1 MKEIEQNIIELVNM
15 EFYAYHGC
23 FREEQIIGNK
33 FIVTLTVET
42 DLSIPAES
50 DELSDAVNYQELY
63 KLVKKEMEITS
74 KLLEHVAKRIVVSI
88 HQSFPAIKKI
98 TVSISKL
105 NPPVGGKVEASRVV
119 LTKSF

>member
-33 FIVTLTVET
+33 FTVTLTVET

-119 LTKSF
+119 FTKSF

>member
-1 MKEIEQNIIELVNM
+1 MKENEQNIIELVNM

-23 FREEQIIGNK
+23 FKEEQIIGNK
-33 FIVTLTVET
+33 FTVTLTVET
-42 DLSIPAES
+42 DLSLPAVS

-63 KLVKKEMEITS
+63 RIVKREMEITS
-74 KLLEHVAKRIVVSI
+74 KLLENVANRITSGV
-88 HQSFPAIKKI
+88 HQSFPEVKNI

-119 LTKSF
+119 MSKSF

>member
-33 FIVTLTVET
+33 FTVTLTVET

-98 TVSISKL
+98 NVSISKL

>member
-33 FIVTLTVET
+33 FTVTLTVET

-105 NPPVGGKVEASRVV
+105 YPPVGGKVEASRVV

>member
-33 FIVTLTVET
+33 FTLTLTVET

-119 LTKSF
+119 FTKSF

>member
-33 FIVTLTVET
+33 FTVTLTVET

>member
-33 FIVTLTVET
+33 FTVTLTVET

-63 KLVKKEMEITS
+63 KLVKKRWRS
-74 KLLEHVAKRIVVSI
+74 LPN
-88 HQSFPAIKKI
+88 F
-98 TVSISKL
+98 L
-105 NPPVGGKVEASRVV
+105 NM
-119 LTKSF
+119 

>member
-1 MKEIEQNIIELVNM
+1 MKEGEKNILELVNM

-33 FIVTLTVET
+33 FTVTLTIET
-42 DLSIPAES
+42 DLSVPAES

-63 KLVKKEMEITS
+63 KLVRREMEITS
-74 KLLEHVAKRIVVSI
+74 KLLENVANRITSSI
-88 HQSFPAIKKI
+88 HKSFPEIKKI

-119 LTKSF
+119 LSKSF